1 MGAGASTTE
10 HPFADDAAA
19 LAAGKTQ
26 EEIDTYKAGLSAGAE
41 EQDEKKAKFVYLPV
55 VGRGEQIHL
64 LAAEHGL
71 EYETVLPQGF
81 GGEYVWSE
89 SAPHGTL
96 PVWETTEAEGL
107 TLSDSAAIIDYILE
121 KTPDGPFVPKDM
133 RARVLA
139 RDTWMFCQDYYNHFL
154 SPMHDTIM
162 NHAEPHWRQGRNTD
176 PRASPE
182 HEKNADYL
190 AELATYHT
198 QRMDRLEKKL
208 AAAGTAFAAGADITY
223 ADLFI
228 YTCVTTVL
236 KCKGFTAF
244 RESCGEAGP
253 FAGCPT
259 VLALA
264 AKVGERP
271 KIAEKA
277 GKFDQAPV

>member
-1 MGAGASTTE
+1 MGAGASTAK
-10 HPFADDAAA
+10 HPFPDEAAA

-26 EEIDTYKAGLSAGAE
+26 EEIDSYKASI
-41 EQDEKKAKFVYLPV
+41 KARFIYLPV

-71 EYETVLPQGF
+71 EYETVLPKGF

-96 PVWETTEAEGL
+96 PVWETTEADGL

-121 KTPDGPFVPKDM
+121 KTPDGPLAPKDM
-133 RARVLA
+133 RSRVLA

-190 AELATYHT
+190 SELAAYHT
-198 QRMDRLEKKL
+198 QRMGRLEKKL
-208 AAAGTAFAAGADITY
+208 AAAGTAYAAGADITY
-223 ADLFI
+223 ADLFV

-244 RESCGEAGP
+244 REGCGEAGP